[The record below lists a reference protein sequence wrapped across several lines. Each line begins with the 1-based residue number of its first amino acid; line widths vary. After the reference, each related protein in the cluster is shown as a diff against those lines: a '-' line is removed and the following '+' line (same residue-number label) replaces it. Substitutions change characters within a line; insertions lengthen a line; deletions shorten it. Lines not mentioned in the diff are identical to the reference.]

1 MGRRPNAN
9 KKRITTKDISVS
21 KNDVTFKTK
30 GDDMGI
36 EYESLDD
43 GSIKVDEEA
52 VIETSGDETVKIEP
66 PKRKIRAHIE
76 NRPNGIAVEY
86 DSFDIQGN
94 WFILKKDGD
103 EVAATNGTGYIHFTK

>member
-36 EYESLDD
+36 
-43 GSIKVDEEA
+43 
-52 VIETSGDETVKIEP
+52 
-66 PKRKIRAHIE
+66 
-76 NRPNGIAVEY
+76 
-86 DSFDIQGN
+86 
-94 WFILKKDGD
+94 
-103 EVAATNGTGYIHFTK
+103 